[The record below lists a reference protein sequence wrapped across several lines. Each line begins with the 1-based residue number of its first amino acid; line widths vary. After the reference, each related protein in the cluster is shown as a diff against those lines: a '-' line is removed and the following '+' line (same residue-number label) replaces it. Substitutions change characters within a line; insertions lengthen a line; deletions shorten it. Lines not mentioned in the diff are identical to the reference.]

1 MAVSLYHLIDEEQL
15 RAVVADFYRRVFDDV
30 MIGFLFI
37 GKDRQRLIDK
47 EYEFTAR
54 FLGAGTPYTGR
65 TMREAHARSP
75 IMGGHFDR
83 RMTILRQTLADHQV
97 HPQVARAWLEHQL
110 RLRHQVTRDAASQ
123 CTDPSLVHDDPDQP
137 GSLPEP

>member
-1 MAVSLYHLIDEEQL
+1 MEAPLYQLIGEEPL
-15 RAVVADFYRRVFDDV
+15 RAVVTDFYRRVFDDV

-47 EYEFTAR
+47 ECEFTAR
-54 FLGAGTPYTGR
+54 FLGATTPYTGR
-65 TMREAHARSP
+65 PMREAHARSP

-83 RMTILRQTLADHQV
+83 RLTILRQTLADHQI
-97 HPQVARAWLEHQL
+97 HTEVAEAWLDHQM

-123 CTDPSLVHDDPDQP
+123 CTDTRLLHDPD
-137 GSLPEP
+137 